1 MQGEAGTRAEQG
13 MRSVV
18 IGMGVTGLSVAR
30 FLTRRGDH
38 VVVMDTR
45 MGPPEQMRLQ
55 QELPQV
61 TMITGGIDEAVL
73 VTADRIV
80 VSPGLSLQHPQLQV
94 AQRQG
99 IPLLGDIELFAQH
112 AQAPIAAITGSNGK
126 STVTTLLGEM
136 AKAAG
141 RKVAVGG
148 NLGVPALDLLDH
160 ADVELYIL
168 ELSSFQLET
177 TTALS
182 AAAATVLNISPDHL
196 DRYSS
201 LAEYAQAKAKIF
213 DLEAN
218 ASPGVMVLNE
228 DDPKVRAMARPGRK
242 ILWFGLGPPLDEHH
256 FGVRWRA
263 GEEHLA
269 CGEQLLLPVNAVP
282 MPGRHNIANA
292 LAALAMGHAL
302 GFTWEPMLAALRHF
316 TGLPHRTQW
325 IAEHDG
331 VIYYDD
337 SKGTNVGATMAAIE
351 GLARPLVL
359 IAGGDGKGQD
369 FTVLRDCVKDKV
381 KAVVLLGRD
390 APRLAQALQGVCD
403 IFHAQDMYDA
413 VALAKAAAKPGD
425 AVLLSPACASLDM
438 FRDYHHRGEVYRT
451 AVLELT
457 S

>member
-1 MQGEAGTRAEQG
+1 MYVETQTEMSKRVC
-13 MRSVV
+13 SVV
-18 IGMGVTGLSVAR
+18 VGMGVTGLSVAK
-30 FLTRRGDH
+30 FLSRHGDH

-45 MGPPEQMRLQ
+45 AAPPEQTRLR

-61 TMITGGIDEAVL
+61 TMILGGLDEAVL
-73 VTADRIV
+73 AAADRII
-80 VSPGLSLQHPQLQV
+80 VSPGLSLQHPQLQA
-94 AQRQG
+94 AQRRG

-112 AQAPIAAITGSNGK
+112 ARAPIAAITGSNGK

-136 AKAAG
+136 AKVAG

-148 NLGVPALDLLDH
+148 NLGVPALDLLDDT
-160 ADVELYIL
+160 ATDLYVL

-196 DRYSS
+196 DRYPS
-201 LAEYAQAKAKIF
+201 LAEYAKAKARIF

-218 ASPGVMVLNE
+218 APPGVMVLNE
-228 DDPKVRAMARPGRK
+228 DDRKVRAMARLGRK

-256 FGVRWRA
+256 FGIRWCT

-269 CGEQLLLPVNAVP
+269 CGEQLLLPVCALS

-302 GFTWEPMLAALRHF
+302 GLAWEPMLTALRHF

-337 SKGTNVGATMAAIE
+337 SKGTNVGATRAAIE
-351 GLARPLVL
+351 GLTRPLVL
-359 IAGGDGKGQD
+359 IAGGEGKGQD
-369 FTVLRDCVKDKV
+369 FAVLRDCIKDKV
-381 KAVVLLGRD
+381 KTVILIGRD
-390 APRLAQALQGVCD
+390 APQLAQALQGLCD
-403 IFHAQDMYDA
+403 IFQAQDMQEA
-413 VALAKAAAKPGD
+413 VALAKSAARPGD

-438 FRDYHHRGEVYRT
+438 FRDYHHRGEVYRA
-451 AVLELT
+451 AVLELI

>member
-30 FLTRRGDH
+30 FLSRQGDH

-45 MGPPEQMRLQ
+45 MAPPEQMRLQ

-73 VTADRIV
+73 TAADRII
-80 VSPGLSLQHPQLQV
+80 VSPGLSLQHPQLQA

-99 IPLLGDIELFAQH
+99 VPLLGDIELFAQH

-126 STVTTLLGEM
+126 STVTTLLAEM

-160 ADVELYIL
+160 ADAALYIL

-201 LAEYAQAKAKIF
+201 LAEYAKAKAKIF

-218 ASPGVMVLNE
+218 ASPGVIVLNE
-228 DDPKVRAMARPGRK
+228 EDPKVRAMVRPGRK

-269 CGEQLLLPVNAVP
+269 CGEQLLLPVNAIP

-302 GFTWEPMLAALRHF
+302 GLAWEPMLTALRHF

-413 VALAKAAAKPGD
+413 VALAKAAAKAGD

-451 AVLELT
+451 AVLEFI

>member
-1 MQGEAGTRAEQG
+1 MYVETQTEMSKRVC
-13 MRSVV
+13 SVV
-18 IGMGVTGLSVAR
+18 IGMGMTGLSVAK
-30 FLTRRGDH
+30 FLSRQGDH

-45 MGPPEQMRLQ
+45 AAPPEQTRLRQ
-55 QELPQV
+55 VLPQV
-61 TMITGGIDEAVL
+61 TMILGGLDEAVL
-73 VTADRIV
+73 SAADRII
-80 VSPGLSLQHPQLQV
+80 VSPGLSLQHPQLQA
-94 AQRQG
+94 AQRRG
-99 IPLLGDIELFAQH
+99 IPLLGDIELFTQH
-112 AQAPIAAITGSNGK
+112 ARAPIAAITGSNGK

-148 NLGVPALDLLDH
+148 NLGVPALDLLDDG
-160 ADVELYIL
+160 ADLYVL
-168 ELSSFQLET
+168 ELSSFQLEA

-196 DRYSS
+196 DRHAT
-201 LAEYAQAKAKIF
+201 LADYAAAKAKIF

-228 DDPKVRAMARPGRK
+228 DDRRVRTMIRPGRK

-256 FGVRWRA
+256 FGIRWRA

-269 CGEQLLLPVNAVP
+269 RGEQLLLPVSVLP

-302 GFTWEPMLAALRHF
+302 GLPWEPMLTALRHF

-351 GLARPLVL
+351 GLSRPLVL
-359 IAGGDGKGQD
+359 IAGGEGKGQD
-369 FTVLRDCVKDKV
+369 FAALRDCVKDKV
-381 KAVVLLGRD
+381 KAVILIGRD
-390 APRLAQALQGVCD
+390 APQLAQALQGLCP
-403 IFHAQDMYDA
+403 IQHAQDMHAA
-413 VALAKAAAKPGD
+413 VALAMAAANPGD

-438 FRDYHHRGEVYRT
+438 FRDYHHRGEIYRA
-451 AVLELT
+451 AVLELI